1 MDSVSGYAGP
11 RQPRTGGKIVRPR
24 RTSVVKTPYDRPV
37 PRSQDPPQQNP
48 SWISRLVYKPATAIA
63 SGAGKFISS
72 VVFSE
77 SSSSSSEGEDS
88 SSDIEGDE
96 DVEKNITDF
105 PEDEIDLVKAH
116 QSNIQRLGSKRV
128 IEQLLMQET
137 FAREEGDRLIDIIKA
152 RVVDHPSVFA
162 SNLGRHSDNGI
173 TSEVDVGEMSNKA
186 VMEAKRWLEEKRSAS
201 RSKSKATEEGAGS
214 PVDVARSYMRSR
226 LPWGSPDVNNS
237 DFRSPLPAGMQFLNE
252 GTPFPYS
259 SGNLSS
265 SKLKRRS
272 RSNPSWNIQDE
283 IRKVRAKATEE
294 MLKTASPSSV
304 ASLKPKHIPYV
315 LDASLNVDE
324 GVQALRNEQSGVLPE
339 STIPT
344 SEQNQSTEANQDVEE
359 TGVLHTRSRGVVLDK
374 TFISTEGVKKTSEDT
389 TAPQSGTGV
398 NDDFVQPSS
407 TTGETRNAVLALGAT
422 LDSTGNL
429 CIPKDVF
436 ETSKE
441 ADESGTVHSTANGFP
456 TSSPSSPMAMEGQPK
471 PRPPDETVAT
481 QLVTETP
488 DADIT
493 VGDNNSDGMIEN
505 ENDNSDAS
513 ASHSTHEEEWLPG
526 DQSLPNSNSASSSP
540 GTTKV
545 LAYTRRGRSRG
556 RGRGRG
562 VRGKGRGK

>member
-24 RTSVVKTPYDRPV
+24 RSSVVRTPYDRPA
-37 PRSQDPPQQNP
+37 PRSQNPPQQNP
-48 SWISRLVYKPATAIA
+48 SWISRLVYRPATAIA

-96 DVEKNITDF
+96 EAEMDITDF
-105 PEDEIDLVKAH
+105 PEDETMVEDLVNTH
-116 QSNIQRLGSKRV
+116 QSTIERLGSKRV

-152 RVVDHPSVFA
+152 RVVDHTSVLA
-162 SNLGRHSDNGI
+162 SNEGSDNGL
-173 TSEVDVGEMSNKA
+173 TSEVNLGEMSNKA
-186 VMEAKRWLEEKRSAS
+186 VMEAKRWLEEKKSAS
-201 RSKSKATEEGAGS
+201 HSKSKATEDGAGS

-226 LPWGSPDVNNS
+226 LPWGSPAVNNS
-237 DFRSPLPAGMQFLNE
+237 EFRSPLPAGMQFLDE

-259 SGNLSS
+259 AGNLSS

-304 ASLKPKHIPYV
+304 ALLEPKHIPFG
-315 LDASLNVDE
+315 LDASLNVDG
-324 GVQALRNEQSGVLPE
+324 GVQDVRNEQSGVLPN
-339 STIPT
+339 SIIRT
-344 SEQNQSTEANQDVEE
+344 SKQNQTTEANQAVEE
-359 TGVLHTRSRGVVLDK
+359 TGVLHSLPRGADLDN
-374 TFISTEGVKKTSEDT
+374 TLVSAQGVKPSEYT
-389 TAPQSGTGV
+389 NTASQSGTGV
-398 NDDFVQPSS
+398 HDDFIQPSS
-407 TTGETRNAVLALGAT
+407 TIGDTTNAVLALGAT
-422 LDSTGNL
+422 LDPTGDF

-436 ETSKE
+436 ETSKL
-441 ADESGTVHSTANGFP
+441 ADEVGAVHPTSNGFP
-456 TSSPSSPMAMEGQPK
+456 SSSPSSPVAMEGQPK
-471 PRPPDETVAT
+471 PKPPDETEASQPVA
-481 QLVTETP
+481 ETP
-488 DADIT
+488 DDDIT
-493 VGDNNSDGMIEN
+493 VGNDSDGTIDNENNNSDL
-505 ENDNSDAS
+505 S

-526 DQSLPNSNSASSSP
+526 DRSLPNSNSASSSP
-540 GTTKV
+540 GNTKI
-545 LAYTRRGRSRG
+545 LAYTRRGRGRG
-556 RGRGRG
+556 KGRGRG